1 MFDNAKWIWNSDSKG
16 TDCYTEFITSYEF
29 QEHDTVRLRLSADSN
44 YAVYVNGCFANSGQ
58 YGDYPFYKVY
68 DEIDLSGF
76 IKTGINHIAFIVW
89 YYGVS
94 SFNYY
99 VGTPGLLF
107 EIERNGD
114 VVRSS
119 NEFILSRNSKGY
131 ISGKNEMITAQLGL
145 NFHVNLK
152 KSNKWMTG
160 ESKTG
165 FGVSQI
171 VDDMPRELVPR
182 PIEKLCVNPRVDT
195 KIVQRGTFTYREG
208 ENHFGAKMQ
217 YANLTSYK
225 YWEIG
230 QDTLV
235 SPTGEDIYFIVDL
248 QKETSGYLDFELE
261 VPDDCSMEV
270 GWGEHLE
277 DGRCRTSIGPRN
289 FSVTVELQKGLNTYM
304 NPFRR
309 LGCRYLQFFIH
320 TKEVKIHYAGLRPT
334 TYPVKRKVFKSGN
347 LLRDKIYG
355 VSQDTLLHC
364 MHEHYEDCPWREQSL
379 YTMDTRN
386 QMLCGYYAFSEY
398 EFAKATLKLIAKSVR
413 DDGALPICFPTRER
427 LSIPSFTLAYVI
439 QLSEYYEYTKDKETV
454 EECFGTVKKIVE
466 SFLARIGEKGL
477 LPNFDEEQKFWNF
490 YEWQEGLEGYTY
502 KGEAYD
508 LCLNTLFSFVMDHF
522 RKLCDVMEIC
532 EEEYSAAKQQ
542 LNRCIVEAFYD
553 EKTRLFRTCIGHDV
567 DYSVLGNA
575 WAYLCGAG
583 ESVKCEEII
592 KILEANG
599 SVESHINV
607 IPATLSMNA
616 FRYDALLKADR
627 EQYGKFILEEI
638 DETYLY
644 MLRNGATTFWET
656 IKGEADFA
664 HAGSLCHGWSAMPI
678 YYYEILSEYLNS
690 K

>member
-16 TDCYTEFITSYEF
+16 TDCYTEFITSCEF
-29 QEHDTVRLRLSADSN
+29 QEHDAVCLRLSADSN
-44 YAVYVNGCFANSGQ
+44 YAVYVNGRFVNSGQ

-68 DEIDLSGF
+68 DELDLSSF

-114 VVRSS
+114 VVRNS
-119 NEFILSRNSKGY
+119 NEFILSRDSKRY

-145 NFHVNLK
+145 NFHVNLR

-171 VDDMPRELVPR
+171 VDDMPKELVPR

-208 ENHFGAKMQ
+208 ENHSGVKMQ

-248 QKETSGYLDFELE
+248 QKETSGYLDFALE
-261 VPDDCSMEV
+261 VPDDCCMEV

-277 DGRCRTSIGPRN
+277 DGRCRTSIGTRN
-289 FSVTVELQKGLNTYM
+289 FSVTVELQKGLNAYM

-334 TYPVKRKVFKSGN
+334 TYPVKRKVFQSGN
-347 LLRDKIYG
+347 LLRDKIYE

-439 QLSEYYEYTKDKETV
+439 QLSEYYEYTKDKETQ
-454 EECFGTVKKIVE
+454 
-466 SFLARIGEKGL
+466 R
-477 LPNFDEEQKFWNF
+477 
-490 YEWQEGLEGYTY
+490 
-502 KGEAYD
+502 
-508 LCLNTLFSFVMDHF
+508 
-522 RKLCDVMEIC
+522 
-532 EEEYSAAKQQ
+532 
-542 LNRCIVEAFYD
+542 
-553 EKTRLFRTCIGHDV
+553 
-567 DYSVLGNA
+567 
-575 WAYLCGAG
+575 
-583 ESVKCEEII
+583 
-592 KILEANG
+592 
-599 SVESHINV
+599 
-607 IPATLSMNA
+607 
-616 FRYDALLKADR
+616 DR
-627 EQYGKFILEEI
+627 QVFFI
-638 DETYLY
+638 
-644 MLRNGATTFWET
+644 
-656 IKGEADFA
+656 
-664 HAGSLCHGWSAMPI
+664 
-678 YYYEILSEYLNS
+678 
-690 K
+690 